1 MQPHLDPV
9 KHLDEK
15 FFWQNRRY
23 NRKTRFH
30 PLSVDSQAV
39 LNTHRKL

>member
-15 FFWQNRRY
+15 FFG
-23 NRKTRFH
+23 KTGVTIEKQGFIRFLLTAK
-30 PLSVDSQAV
+30 PF
-39 LNTHRKL
+39 